1 MNELSAEDRPLDD
14 VSGATQQPSA
24 ESIDELA
31 LLIGRNLKR
40 LRQARAYSME
50 QLAKR
55 SGVSR
60 AMLSQVEHGRS
71 VPTIGLLWK
80 IASALDV
87 PFSTLTSQSDTPG
100 TVVLKA
106 AAGKI
111 LTSRDGSFVSR
122 ALFPFQNERRVEFY
136 ELTLKRG
143 AVEDADPHAPGTME
157 NLAVS
162 VGEVE
167 IGTAT
172 GLYRLSPGDAIVFE
186 AHVPHSYRNVGT
198 VDAVMYL
205 VMTYVE
211 NVG

>member
-1 MNELSAEDRPLDD
+1 MSNQTLNHNQMGSTSELP
-14 VSGATQQPSA
+14 TQ
-24 ESIDELA
+24 ESIDDLA
-31 LLIGRNLKR
+31 QLIGRNLKR
-40 LRQARAYSME
+40 LRQARGYSME

-106 AAGKI
+106 AEGKI
-111 LTSRDGSFVSR
+111 LSSRDGKFVSR
-122 ALFPFQNERRVEFY
+122 ALFPFHNERRVEFY

-143 AVEDADPHAPGTME
+143 AIEKADPHAAGTME
-157 NLAVS
+157 NLVVS

-172 GLYRLSPGDAIVFE
+172 GTYHLSPGDAIVFE
-186 AHVPHSYRNVGT
+186 ADIPHSYRNVGA
-198 VDAVMYL
+198 VDAIMFL

>member
-1 MNELSAEDRPLDD
+1 MLTVKILSIPNKIAPMHKTTDRGRKQWYAYGTMSNQTVNHSQPGSMGELP
-14 VSGATQQPSA
+14 TQ
-24 ESIDELA
+24 ESIDDLA
-31 LLIGRNLKR
+31 QLIGRNLKR
-40 LRQARAYSME
+40 LRQARGYSME

-106 AAGKI
+106 AEGKI
-111 LTSRDGSFVSR
+111 LSSRDGKFVSR
-122 ALFPFQNERRVEFY
+122 ALFPFHSERRVEFY

-143 AVEDADPHAPGTME
+143 AIEK
-157 NLAVS
+157 
-162 VGEVE
+162 
-167 IGTAT
+167 
-172 GLYRLSPGDAIVFE
+172 
-186 AHVPHSYRNVGT
+186 
-198 VDAVMYL
+198 
-205 VMTYVE
+205 
-211 NVG
+211 